1 MFWCIRALL
10 KLQNF
15 HGSTSRSTV
24 FVNVSS
30 LCLTVHEKDQHIK
43 MLSSRRVQGLMI
55 IQIHHQYHY
64 GPCVR
69 LRPILPC
76 RAAHFVPATSLRQ
89 REALGSCGLGPAD
102 TEPPAVDG
110 AGTRGHRAAGR
121 GLGWE
126 QRSRLIPP
134 NSTVWPGQNRAV
146 SMCVEGRRPS
156 VRSLIQG
163 ATPER
168 TVAFKKQKLVRRR

>member
-43 MLSSRRVQGLMI
+43 MLSSRRVQGLMT

-76 RAAHFVPATSLRQ
+76 RAAHFVPSSTLRARHLPAAAGSP
-89 REALGSCGLGPAD
+89 RELW
-102 TEPPAVDG
+102 
-110 AGTRGHRAAGR
+110 AGTRGHRATSSGR
-121 GLGWE
+121 GRDPWTQSRR
-126 QRSRLIPP
+126 QRTGVGAKITTHPSKQHCLARTKQSCVHVCGGQEAISQISYPRGNSRK
-134 NSTVWPGQNRAV
+134 NSG
-146 SMCVEGRRPS
+146 
-156 VRSLIQG
+156 
-163 ATPER
+163 
-168 TVAFKKQKLVRRR
+168 F